1 MPILDTV
8 VLFAAAD
15 SKDSRHS
22 KAMKYLRANRETY
35 LASFA
40 LLEFDIVLKSRGFSA
55 DERMELQALLTKDYP
70 QIKVHQLTPQTLY
83 FTAMIERNYQLE
95 YFDAGVAAETLQH
108 DATVISTDKS
118 FEKVKGLKRIW

>member
-15 SKDSRHS
+15 RKDPKHG
-22 KAMKYLRANRETY
+22 KAIKYLGGNKETY

-55 DERMELQALLTKDYP
+55 DKRMELQALLLKDYP
-70 QIKVHQLTPQTLY
+70 QIKIHPLTSQTLY
-83 FTAMIERNYQLE
+83 LLAMIEKDYQLE
-95 YFDAGVAAETLQH
+95 YFDAGVAAEALQH
-108 DATVISTDKS
+108 DGVVISTDKS
-118 FEKVKGLKRIW
+118 FEKIKRLKRVW